1 VTTFL
6 HRHRRALVPLV
17 LAVAATIVALVY
29 RTELAAWVRGAG
41 ARSAGV
47 EPHAG
52 AVASGALDPGSDGVA
67 YYTCPMHTSVRAE
80 GPGAC
85 PICSMPLVAVT
96 AREVSSGVVTILADR
111 REAFGILTTPAT
123 VAPLRRSIRAVGRVT
138 YDETRLTDVTLKLKG
153 WIAQLDANATGQ
165 HVRRGQRLLSL
176 YSPELYAAQQ
186 EYLAALG
193 SPALEGLVGAA
204 RRKLELWGMTGQQI
218 SDVGKRGKPL
228 ENVPILAPAS
238 GYVIEKNV
246 VEGAAVEAGQ
256 RLFRIAALDEVW
268 VEAEVYEGDLPMVTS
283 GQLATITLSYLPGAA
298 IVGKVAYVYPY
309 LDPTNRTARVRIAL
323 PNKDLALK
331 PDMYA
336 TVELSADLGP
346 RLQIPVSAVVYTG
359 TRRIAFVDIGEGRLQ
374 PVEVELGVRNA
385 EMVEVVRGLT
395 AGQPVVVD
403 GNFLVAAESRI
414 RSADFWSGHVHP

>member
-218 SDVGKRGKPL
+218 SDVG
-228 ENVPILAPAS
+228 S
-238 GYVIEKNV
+238 
-246 VEGAAVEAGQ
+246 
-256 RLFRIAALDEVW
+256 
-268 VEAEVYEGDLPMVTS
+268 
-283 GQLATITLSYLPGAA
+283 
-298 IVGKVAYVYPY
+298 
-309 LDPTNRTARVRIAL
+309 
-323 PNKDLALK
+323 
-331 PDMYA
+331 
-336 TVELSADLGP
+336 
-346 RLQIPVSAVVYTG
+346 
-359 TRRIAFVDIGEGRLQ
+359 RIAFVDIGEGRLQ

>member
-256 RLFRIAALDEVW
+256 RLF
-268 VEAEVYEGDLPMVTS
+268 
-283 GQLATITLSYLPGAA
+283 
-298 IVGKVAYVYPY
+298 
-309 LDPTNRTARVRIAL
+309 
-323 PNKDLALK
+323 
-331 PDMYA
+331 PD
-336 TVELSADLGP
+336 
-346 RLQIPVSAVVYTG
+346 
-359 TRRIAFVDIGEGRLQ
+359 RR
-374 PVEVELGVRNA
+374 
-385 EMVEVVRGLT
+385 
-395 AGQPVVVD
+395 
-403 GNFLVAAESRI
+403 SR
-414 RSADFWSGHVHP
+414 